1 MSSAVLDELELEA
14 LGAEEVLE
22 AAASSEPEFPQ
33 AARLSGR
40 ARLRA
45 AMVLRRARRMMV
57 APCCGLSDTGYSD
70 LSHSWIGRLE
80 CFSVSA

>member
-1 MSSAVLDELELEA
+1 MSSVVLEELELDDIGED
-14 LGAEEVLE
+14 EVEE
-22 AAASSEPEFPQ
+22 AAVSSEPEFPQ

-57 APCCGLSDTGYSD
+57 GSLLLS
-70 LSHSWIGRLE
+70 
-80 CFSVSA
+80 C